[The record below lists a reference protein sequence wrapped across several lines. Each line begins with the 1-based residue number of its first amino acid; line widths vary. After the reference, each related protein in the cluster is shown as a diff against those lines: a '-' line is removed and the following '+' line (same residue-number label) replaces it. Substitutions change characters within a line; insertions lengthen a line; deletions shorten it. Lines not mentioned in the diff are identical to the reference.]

1 MKKIKTLYWIF
12 TILFGGFM
20 IFSAI
25 PDALNSADAVQLMH
39 DQLGYPLYI
48 IPFIGV
54 AKILGAL
61 VLFIPGFARVK
72 EWAYAGLMFDLIG
85 AMYSLL
91 YIGGG
96 IAAGGF
102 MSLIILIGALSYIY
116 HHKKMKAET
125 ATA

>member
-102 MSLIILIGALSYIY
+102 MSLIILIGALSYIF

>member
-61 VLFIPGFARVK
+61 VLFIPGFGRVK

-116 HHKKMKAET
+116 HHKIMKAET

>member
-1 MKKIKTLYWIF
+1 MKKIKILYWIF

-102 MSLIILIGALSYIY
+102 MSLIIFIGVLSYIFY
-116 HHKKMKAET
+116 HKKLKAEM

>member
-1 MKKIKTLYWIF
+1 MKKTKTLYWIF

-39 DQLGYPLYI
+39 DQLGYPLYV

-116 HHKKMKAET
+116 HHKKMAAEKA
-125 ATA
+125 AA

>member
-25 PDALNSADAVQLMH
+25 PDALSSADAVQLMH

>member
-1 MKKIKTLYWIF
+1 MKKIKILYWIF
-12 TILFGGFM
+12 TILFSGFM

-102 MSLIILIGALSYIY
+102 MSLIIFIGVLSYIFY
-116 HHKKMKAET
+116 HKKLKAEM

>member
-116 HHKKMKAET
+116 HHKIMKAET

>member
-72 EWAYAGLMFDLIG
+72 EWAYAGLMFDLMG

>member
-1 MKKIKTLYWIF
+1 MKKIKILYWIF

-125 ATA
+125 VTA

>member
-125 ATA
+125 A

>member
-20 IFSAI
+20 IFSAV

-125 ATA
+125 VTA

>member
-1 MKKIKTLYWIF
+1 MKKTKTLYWIF

-116 HHKKMKAET
+116 HHKIMKAET

>member
-25 PDALNSADAVQLMH
+25 PDALNSVDAVQLMH

-125 ATA
+125 A

>member
-1 MKKIKTLYWIF
+1 
-12 TILFGGFM
+12 M

-25 PDALNSADAVQLMH
+25 PDALSSADAVQLMH

-48 IPFIGV
+48 IPFIGI
-54 AKILGAL
+54 AKIIGAL

-102 MSLIILIGALSYIY
+102 MSLIIFIGVLSYIFY
-116 HHKKMKAET
+116 HKKLKAEM

>member
-102 MSLIILIGALSYIY
+102 MSLIILTGALSYIY
-116 HHKKMKAET
+116 HHKIMRAET

>member
-25 PDALNSADAVQLMH
+25 PDALNSTDAVQLMH

-96 IAAGGF
+96 IAAVGF
-102 MSLIILIGALSYIY
+102 MRLIILIGALSYIY

>member
-1 MKKIKTLYWIF
+1 MKKAKTLYWIF

-25 PDALNSADAVQLMH
+25 PDALSSADAVQLMH

-48 IPFIGV
+48 IPFIGI
-54 AKILGAL
+54 AKIIGAL

-102 MSLIILIGALSYIY
+102 MSLIIFIGVLSYIFY
-116 HHKKMKAET
+116 HKKLKAEM